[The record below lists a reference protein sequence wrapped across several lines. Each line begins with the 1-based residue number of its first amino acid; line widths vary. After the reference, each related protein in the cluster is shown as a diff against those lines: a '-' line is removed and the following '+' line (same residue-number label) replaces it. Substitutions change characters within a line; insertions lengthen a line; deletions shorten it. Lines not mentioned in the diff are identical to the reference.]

1 MRRFVGALVIVFCS
15 SMLLYAQQ
23 ASKATQGTDKGTE
36 MTGWVCNSKCVTH
49 DAGKAACD
57 QNCADKSGDAVF
69 IEDSGKVTKIA
80 NPDMVEGK
88 MGKKVKVHCDMMK
101 DQDAMKI
108 YDVVLANPPG

>member
-1 MRRFVGALVIVFCS
+1 MRRFVGVLVAVFCT

-23 ASKATQGTDKGTE
+23 ASKSTQETGQGTE

-57 QNCADKSGDAVF
+57 QTCTDKSGDAVF